1 MINSMKK
8 NNKLITPENAASFLP
23 IIISSI
29 ISIIIILLFV
39 IPESIKSNKVNLEL
53 KEDIR
58 KKDQLPIL
66 KLKYKKINQKFDVL
80 NNEKS
85 RIINLISGTTNL
97 ETLLANLGIIGRN
110 NNIQF
115 ISIVPKK
122 IIIAKEK
129 TNTSL
134 DKSNQTQNLDGLI
147 DPLLVKGL
155 KKFLIDITFKTNF
168 INLQSFLREI
178 ESQENLVLIKNI
190 DVKLNEKNYS
200 NLQSEDPTLNI
211 ILSMIFY
218 GKI

>member
-29 ISIIIILLFV
+29 IGIIIILLFV
-39 IPESIKSNKVNLEL
+39 VPESIKSNKVNLEL
-53 KEDIR
+53 NEYIR
-58 KKDQLPIL
+58 KKDQLPSL
-66 KLKYKKINQKFDVL
+66 KLKYKKINQKFGIL
-80 NNEKS
+80 NKEKS
-85 RIINLISGTTNL
+85 RIINLISGTTSL

-115 ISIVPKK
+115 ISIVPKN
-122 IIIAKEK
+122 IIIAND
-129 TNTSL
+129 NTSL

-155 KKFLIDITFKTNF
+155 KKFLIDISFKTNF

-190 DVKLNEKNYS
+190 DVSLIDNNDASLE
-200 NLQSEDPTLNI
+200 SEDHNLNI

>member
-1 MINSMKK
+1 MINSIKK

-29 ISIIIILLFV
+29 IGIIIILLFV

-53 KEDIR
+53 KDYIR
-58 KKDQLPIL
+58 KKDQLPNL

-97 ETLLANLGIIGRN
+97 ETLLANLGIIGKN

-115 ISIVPKK
+115 ISIVPKSV
-122 IIIAKEK
+122 IIA
-129 TNTSL
+129 NDNNSL
-134 DKSNQTQNLDGLI
+134 DKSNQSQNLDNPI
-147 DPLLVKGL
+147 DPLLVEGL
-155 KKFLIDITFKTNF
+155 KKFLIDISFKTNF

-190 DVKLNEKNYS
+190 DIQLIDNNDS
-200 NLQSEDPTLNI
+200 DLQSEDSNLNI

>member
-1 MINSMKK
+1 MINSIKK

-23 IIISSI
+23 VILSSI
-29 ISIIIILLFV
+29 IAIIITLLFV

-53 KEDIR
+53 NEYIR
-58 KKDQLPIL
+58 KKDQLPSL
-66 KLKYKKINQKFDVL
+66 KLKYKKINKKFAVL
-80 NNEKS
+80 NDQKS

-97 ETLLANLGIIGRN
+97 ETWLANLGIIGRN

-115 ISIVPKK
+115 ISIVPKN
-122 IIIAKEK
+122 IIIAND
-129 TNTSL
+129 NTPL

-155 KKFLIDITFKTNF
+155 KKFLIDISFKTNF

-190 DVKLNEKNYS
+190 DVSLIDNNDASLE
-200 NLQSEDPTLNI
+200 SEEQNLNI

>member
-23 IIISSI
+23 VIISSI
-29 ISIIIILLFV
+29 IGIIIIFLFV

-53 KEDIR
+53 KEYIR
-58 KKDQLPIL
+58 KKDQLPSL
-66 KLKYKKINQKFDVL
+66 KLKYKKINQKFVVL

-115 ISIVPKK
+115 ISIVPKS
-122 IIIAKEK
+122 IIIADD
-129 TNTSL
+129 NTSL

-155 KKFLIDITFKTNF
+155 KKFLIDISFKTNF

-190 DVKLNEKNYS
+190 DVSLIENNDTS
-200 NLQSEDPTLNI
+200 LQSEEQNLNI

>member
-1 MINSMKK
+1 MKK
-8 NNKLITPENAASFLP
+8 NKKLITPENAASFLP
-23 IIISSI
+23 VIISSI
-29 ISIIIILLFV
+29 IGIIIILLFV

-53 KEDIR
+53 NEFIR
-58 KKDQLPIL
+58 KKNQLPSL
-66 KLKYKKINQKFDVL
+66 KLKYKKINQKFAVL

-85 RIINLISGTTNL
+85 RIINLISGKTNL

-115 ISIVPKK
+115 ISIVPKN
-122 IIIAKEK
+122 IVIA
-129 TNTSL
+129 NDITSL
-134 DKSNQTQNLDGLI
+134 DKSNQTQNLDDLI

-155 KKFLIDITFKTNF
+155 KKNLIDITFKTSF

-178 ESQENLVLIKNI
+178 ESQENIVLIKNI
-190 DVKLNEKNYS
+190 DVKLIDNKDNT
-200 NLQSEDPTLNI
+200 LQSEDPNLNI

>member
-29 ISIIIILLFV
+29 IGIIIILLFV

-53 KEDIR
+53 NEYIR

-80 NNEKS
+80 NKEKS

-115 ISIVPKK
+115 ISIVPKN
-122 IIIAKEK
+122 IIIAND
-129 TNTSL
+129 NTSL

-155 KKFLIDITFKTNF
+155 KKYSIDISFKTNF

-190 DVKLNEKNYS
+190 DVKLNEKMDS
-200 NLQSEDPTLNI
+200 NHQSEDSTLDI

>member
-23 IIISSI
+23 VIISSI
-29 ISIIIILLFV
+29 IAIIITLLFV

-53 KEDIR
+53 NEYIR
-58 KKDQLPIL
+58 KKDQLPSL
-66 KLKYKKINQKFDVL
+66 KLKYKKINKKFAVL
-80 NNEKS
+80 NDQKS

-97 ETLLANLGIIGRN
+97 ETWLANLGIIGRN

-115 ISIVPKK
+115 ISIVPKN
-122 IIIAKEK
+122 IIIAND
-129 TNTSL
+129 NTSL

-155 KKFLIDITFKTNF
+155 KKFLIDISFKTNF

-190 DVKLNEKNYS
+190 DVSLIDNNDTS
-200 NLQSEDPTLNI
+200 LQSEEHNLNI

>member
-1 MINSMKK
+1 MINSKGK

-29 ISIIIILLFV
+29 IGIIIILLFV

-53 KEDIR
+53 NDYIR
-58 KKDQLPIL
+58 KKDQLPNL
-66 KLKYKKINQKFDVL
+66 KLKYKKINQKFGVL

-85 RIINLISGTTNL
+85 RIINLISGKTNL

-115 ISIVPKK
+115 ISIIPKNV
-122 IIIAKEK
+122 IIANDK
-129 TNTSL
+129 TSL
-134 DKSNQTQNLDGLI
+134 DKSNQNQNLDNQI

-155 KKFLIDITFKTNF
+155 KKYLIDISFKTNF

-178 ESQENLVLIKNI
+178 ESQENIVLIKNI
-190 DVKLNEKNYS
+190 DVELIDNNDS
-200 NLQSEDPTLNI
+200 NLQSEDPNLNI

>member
-1 MINSMKK
+1 MKK
-8 NNKLITPENAASFLP
+8 NKNLITPENAASFLP
-23 IIISSI
+23 VILSSI
-29 ISIIIILLFV
+29 IGIIIILLFV

-53 KEDIR
+53 NEFIR
-58 KKDQLPIL
+58 KKNQLPSL
-66 KLKYKKINQKFDVL
+66 KLKYKKINQEFAVL

-97 ETLLANLGIIGRN
+97 ETLLANLGIMGRN

-115 ISIVPKK
+115 ISIVPKN
-122 IIIAKEK
+122 IIIAKD
-129 TNTSL
+129 NTSL
-134 DKSNQTQNLDGLI
+134 NKSNQTQNFDDPI

-155 KKFLIDITFKTNF
+155 KKYSIDISFKTNF

-190 DVKLNEKNYS
+190 DVKLIDKNDS
-200 NLQSEDPTLNI
+200 AMQSEDPNLNI

>member
-23 IIISSI
+23 VIISSI
-29 ISIIIILLFV
+29 IAIIITLLFV

-53 KEDIR
+53 NEYIR
-58 KKDQLPIL
+58 KKDQLPSL
-66 KLKYKKINQKFDVL
+66 KLKYKKINKKFAVL
-80 NNEKS
+80 NDQKS

-97 ETLLANLGIIGRN
+97 ETWLANLGIIGRN

-115 ISIVPKK
+115 ISIVPKN
-122 IIIAKEK
+122 IIIAND
-129 TNTSL
+129 NTSL

-155 KKFLIDITFKTNF
+155 KKFLIDISFKTNF

-190 DVKLNEKNYS
+190 DIQLIDNNDS
-200 NLQSEDPTLNI
+200 DLQSEDSNLNI

>member
-23 IIISSI
+23 VIVSSI
-29 ISIIIILLFV
+29 IAIIIILIFV

-53 KEDIR
+53 NEYIR
-58 KKDQLPIL
+58 KKDKLPSL
-66 KLKYKKINQKFDVL
+66 KLKYKKINQKFAVL
-80 NNEKS
+80 NDQKS

-97 ETLLANLGIIGRN
+97 ETWLANLGIIGRN

-115 ISIVPKK
+115 ISIVPKSL
-122 IIIAKEK
+122 IISND
-129 TNTSL
+129 NTSL
-134 DKSNQTQNLDGLI
+134 DKSNQNQNLDGLI
-147 DPLLVKGL
+147 DPLLVQGL
-155 KKFLIDITFKTNF
+155 KKYLIDISFKTNF

-190 DVKLNEKNYS
+190 DVSLIDNNDASLE
-200 NLQSEDPTLNI
+200 SEDHNLNI

>member
-29 ISIIIILLFV
+29 IGIIIILLFV

-53 KEDIR
+53 NEFIR
-58 KKDQLPIL
+58 KKNQLPSL
-66 KLKYKKINQKFDVL
+66 KLKYKKINQKFAVL

-115 ISIVPKK
+115 ISIVPKNV
-122 IIIAKEK
+122 IIA
-129 TNTSL
+129 NDNNSL
-134 DKSNQTQNLDGLI
+134 DKSNQSQNLDNSI

-155 KKFLIDITFKTNF
+155 KKYLIDISFKTNF

-178 ESQENLVLIKNI
+178 ESQENLVLIENI
-190 DVKLNEKNYS
+190 DVKLNEKKDS
-200 NLQSEDPTLNI
+200 NLKSEEPTLNI

>member
-1 MINSMKK
+1 MKK

-23 IIISSI
+23 VIISSI
-29 ISIIIILLFV
+29 LGIIITLLFV
-39 IPESIKSNKVNLEL
+39 IPEYIKSNKVNLEL
-53 KEDIR
+53 SDYIR
-58 KKDQLPIL
+58 KKDQLPNL
-66 KLKYKKINQKFDVL
+66 KLKYKKINQKFDIL

-97 ETLLANLGIIGRN
+97 ETWLANLGIIGRN

-115 ISIVPKK
+115 ISIVPKN
-122 IIIAKEK
+122 IIIAND
-129 TNTSL
+129 NTSL
-134 DKSNQTQNLDGLI
+134 DKSNETQNLDGLI

-155 KKFLIDITFKTNF
+155 KKFLIDISFKTNF

-190 DVKLNEKNYS
+190 DVSLIDNNDTS
-200 NLQSEDPTLNI
+200 LQSEDHNLNI

>member
-29 ISIIIILLFV
+29 IGIIIILLFV

-53 KEDIR
+53 NEFIR
-58 KKDQLPIL
+58 KKNQLPSL
-66 KLKYKKINQKFDVL
+66 KLKYKKINKKFAVL
-80 NNEKS
+80 NDQKS

-97 ETLLANLGIIGRN
+97 ETWLANLGIIGRN

-115 ISIVPKK
+115 ISIVPKN
-122 IIIAKEK
+122 IIIAND
-129 TNTSL
+129 NTSL

-155 KKFLIDITFKTNF
+155 KKFLIDISFKTNF

-190 DVKLNEKNYS
+190 DIQLIDNNDS
-200 NLQSEDPTLNI
+200 DLQSEDSNLNI

>member
-1 MINSMKK
+1 MKK

-23 IIISSI
+23 VIISSI
-29 ISIIIILLFV
+29 IAIIITLLFV

-53 KEDIR
+53 NEYIR
-58 KKDQLPIL
+58 KKDQLPSL
-66 KLKYKKINQKFDVL
+66 KLKYKKINKKFAVL
-80 NNEKS
+80 NDQKS

-97 ETLLANLGIIGRN
+97 ETWLANLGIIGRN

-115 ISIVPKK
+115 ISIVPKN
-122 IIIAKEK
+122 IIIAND
-129 TNTSL
+129 NTSL
-134 DKSNQTQNLDGLI
+134 DKSNETQNLDGLI

-155 KKFLIDITFKTNF
+155 KKFLIDISFKTNF

-190 DVKLNEKNYS
+190 DVKLIDNNDTS
-200 NLQSEDPTLNI
+200 LQSEDHNLNI

>member
-23 IIISSI
+23 VIISSI
-29 ISIIIILLFV
+29 IGIIIILLFV

-53 KEDIR
+53 NEFIR
-58 KKDQLPIL
+58 KKNQLPSL
-66 KLKYKKINQKFDVL
+66 KLKYKKINQKFAVL

-115 ISIVPKK
+115 ISIVPKNT
-122 IIIAKEK
+122 IIA
-129 TNTSL
+129 NDITSL
-134 DKSNQTQNLDGLI
+134 DKSNQTQNLDDLI

-155 KKFLIDITFKTNF
+155 KKNLIDITFKTSF

-178 ESQENLVLIKNI
+178 ESQENIVLIKNI
-190 DVKLNEKNYS
+190 DVKLIDNKDNT
-200 NLQSEDPTLNI
+200 LQSKDPNLNI

>member
-1 MINSMKK
+1 MMINSVKK

-29 ISIIIILLFV
+29 IGIIIILLFV

-53 KEDIR
+53 NEYIR
-58 KKDQLPIL
+58 KKDELPIL

-115 ISIVPKK
+115 ISIVPKN
-122 IIIAKEK
+122 IIIAND
-129 TNTSL
+129 NTSL
-134 DKSNQTQNLDGLI
+134 DKSNKTKNFDDLI

-155 KKFLIDITFKTNF
+155 KKFLIDISFKTNF

-190 DVKLNEKNYS
+190 DVKLIDKNDS
-200 NLQSEDPTLNI
+200 AIQSEDRNLNI

>member
-1 MINSMKK
+1 MKK

-23 IIISSI
+23 VIISSI
-29 ISIIIILLFV
+29 LGIIIILLFV
-39 IPESIKSNKVNLEL
+39 IPEYIKSNKVNLEL
-53 KEDIR
+53 NEYIR
-58 KKDQLPIL
+58 KKDQLPNL
-66 KLKYKKINQKFDVL
+66 KLKYKKINKKLAVL
-80 NNEKS
+80 NDQKS

-97 ETLLANLGIIGRN
+97 ETWLANLGIIGRN

-115 ISIVPKK
+115 ISIVPKN
-122 IIIAKEK
+122 IIIAND
-129 TNTSL
+129 NTSL

-190 DVKLNEKNYS
+190 DVSLIDNNDSALQNEDHN
-200 NLQSEDPTLNI
+200 LNI

>member
-23 IIISSI
+23 VIISSI
-29 ISIIIILLFV
+29 IAIIITLLFV

-53 KEDIR
+53 NEYIR
-58 KKDQLPIL
+58 KKDQLPSL
-66 KLKYKKINQKFDVL
+66 KLKYKKINKKFAVL
-80 NNEKS
+80 NDQKS

-97 ETLLANLGIIGRN
+97 ETWLANLGIIGRN

-115 ISIVPKK
+115 ISIVPKN
-122 IIIAKEK
+122 IIIAND
-129 TNTSL
+129 NTSL

-155 KKFLIDITFKTNF
+155 KKFLIDISFKTNF

-190 DVKLNEKNYS
+190 DVSLIDNNDASLE
-200 NLQSEDPTLNI
+200 SEEDNLNI

>member
-23 IIISSI
+23 VIISSI
-29 ISIIIILLFV
+29 IAIIITLLFV

-53 KEDIR
+53 NEYVR
-58 KKDQLPIL
+58 KKDQLPSL
-66 KLKYKKINQKFDVL
+66 KLKYKKINKKFAVL
-80 NNEKS
+80 NDQKS

-97 ETLLANLGIIGRN
+97 ETWLANLGIIGRN

-115 ISIVPKK
+115 ISIVPKN
-122 IIIAKEK
+122 IIIAND
-129 TNTSL
+129 NTSL

-155 KKFLIDITFKTNF
+155 KKFLIDISFKTNF

-190 DVKLNEKNYS
+190 DVSLIDNNDTS
-200 NLQSEDPTLNI
+200 LQSEEHNLNI

>member
-97 ETLLANLGIIGRN
+97 ETLLANLGIMGRN

-115 ISIVPKK
+115 ISIVPKN
-122 IIIAKEK
+122 IIIAKD
-129 TNTSL
+129 NTSL
-134 DKSNQTQNLDGLI
+134 DKRNQTKNFDDVI

-155 KKFLIDITFKTNF
+155 KKYSIDISFKTNF

-178 ESQENLVLIKNI
+178 ESQENLVLIENI
-190 DVKLNEKNYS
+190 DVKLNEKKDS
-200 NLQSEDPTLNI
+200 NLKSEEPALNI

>member
-29 ISIIIILLFV
+29 IGIIIILLFV

-53 KEDIR
+53 KEYIR
-58 KKDQLPIL
+58 KKDQLPSL

-115 ISIVPKK
+115 ISIVPKN
-122 IIIAKEK
+122 IIIAND
-129 TNTSL
+129 NTSL

-190 DVKLNEKNYS
+190 DVSLIDNKDSAIK
-200 NLQSEDPTLNI
+200 SEDYNLNI